1 MRVKRIRTF
10 FKQLGETYSLTAK
23 YTPLIWLQL
32 LAIFALVEGL
42 FLGLGLLLG
51 TTTYFAVIGV
61 PIALLVTLLYF
72 GPKARRA
79 AYASIEDQP
88 GAAAAVLQ
96 DMRGGWSTT
105 PGVAVNKSRDIV
117 HRCVCRAGVV
127 LVAEGSLRTARELL
141 TSEERRTSRF
151 APGTT
156 VTLVSV
162 GYEPGQIPLM
172 KLQKH
177 MRSLPKVLKPAQVT
191 RLRQRL
197 EALGAAGQ
205 SLPIPKGPMPRG
217 QRPGRAL
224 RGR

>member
-1 MRVKRIRTF
+1 VKRIRTF
-10 FKQLGETYSLTAK
+10 FKQLGETYRLTAR
-23 YTPLIWLQL
+23 YSPLIWLQL
-32 LAIFALVEGL
+32 LVVFALVEGL
-42 FLGLGLLLG
+42 FIGLGVLLG
-51 TTTYFAVIGV
+51 TTTYFAIIGV
-61 PIALLVTLLYF
+61 PIALLVTLLFF

-79 AYASIEDQP
+79 AYTSIEDQP

-96 DMRGGWSTT
+96 DLRGGWFVTA
-105 PGVAVNKSRDIV
+105 GVAVNKSRDIV

-127 LVAEGSLRTARELL
+127 LVSEGALRTSRELL
-141 TSEERRTSRF
+141 ASEERRTSRF

-156 VTLVSV
+156 VTMVSV

-177 MRSLPKVLKPAQVT
+177 MRSLPKVLKPGQVT